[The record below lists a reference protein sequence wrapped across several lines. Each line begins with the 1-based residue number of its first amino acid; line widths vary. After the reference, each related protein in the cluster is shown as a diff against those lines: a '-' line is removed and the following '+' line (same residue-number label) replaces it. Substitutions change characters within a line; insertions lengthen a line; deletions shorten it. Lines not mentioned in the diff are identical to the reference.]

1 MALTHGGFVGTP
13 AFASP
18 EQFTNAP
25 VDVRS
30 DIYSLGATLWF
41 LLTGHM
47 LFSGRTI
54 EEIQEA
60 RRSKPL
66 PIDQLKA
73 ARVPRRFISL
83 LMSMLAIEPAAR
95 PAGARELSARLQAI
109 RASITGRGKTAA
121 RLALA
126 AAIVALATIVAVRE
140 FHHPTK
146 ATPSAIPEKSIAV
159 LPFENL
165 SRDPDNAYFAEGIQ
179 EEILTRLAKHRRLKS
194 NFAHFHPAVSEQTS
208 QSRRD
213 REAAW
218 GSEHS

>member
-30 DIYSLGATLWF
+30 DIYSLGVTLWF

-54 EEIQEA
+54 EEIQDA

-66 PIDQLKA
+66 PIEQLKA
-73 ARVPRRFISL
+73 ARVPRGLISL
-83 LMSMLAIEPAAR
+83 LISMLAIEPAAR

-109 RASITGRGKTAA
+109 RTSVIGRGKTAA
-121 RLALA
+121 RLGIA
-126 AAIVALATIVAVRE
+126 AALLRWRQSLL
-140 FHHPTK
+140 
-146 ATPSAIPEKSIAV
+146 SANSIQQRRRH
-159 LPFENL
+159 LL
-165 SRDPDNAYFAEGIQ
+165 SRKKALRFCPLKILAMIQ
-179 EEILTRLAKHRRLKS
+179 ITRISPRA
-194 NFAHFHPAVSEQTS
+194 
-208 QSRRD
+208 
-213 REAAW
+213 
-218 GSEHS
+218 

>member
-1 MALTHGGFVGTP
+1 
-13 AFASP
+13 
-18 EQFTNAP
+18 
-25 VDVRS
+25 
-30 DIYSLGATLWF
+30 
-41 LLTGHM
+41 M

-54 EEIQEA
+54 EEIQDA

-73 ARVPRRFISL
+73 ARVPQRFVSL

-95 PAGARELSARLQAI
+95 PAGARELGARLQAV
-109 RASITGRGKTAA
+109 RASITGRGKTAM

-126 AAIVALATIVAVRE
+126 AAIVALATIVAIRE
-140 FHHPTK
+140 FHSSATK

-165 SRDPDNAYFAEGIQ
+165 SADPNNAYFAEGMQ
-179 EEILTRLAKHRRLKS
+179 EEILTRLAKIAQIKS
-194 NFAHFHPAVSEQTS
+194 NFAHFHAAISKQTS
-208 QSRRD
+208 QSWRD

-218 GSEHS
+218 CSEHS

>member
-54 EEIQEA
+54 EEIHDA

-66 PIDQLKA
+66 PIEQLKA
-73 ARVPRRFISL
+73 AHVPRRMISL

-95 PAGARELSARLQAI
+95 PAGARELRARLQAI
-109 RASITGRGKTAA
+109 RASIDRPRQNRSAA
-121 RLALA
+121 RACRSNCCA
-126 AAIVALATIVAVRE
+126 GDNRRYPRIPFIRNERDAI
-140 FHHPTK
+140 
-146 ATPSAIPEKSIAV
+146 
-159 LPFENL
+159 
-165 SRDPDNAYFAEGIQ
+165 RDPRE
-179 EEILTRLAKHRRLKS
+179 KHCRASIRKS
-194 NFAHFHPAVSEQTS
+194 
-208 QSRRD
+208 
-213 REAAW
+213 
-218 GSEHS
+218 

>member
-1 MALTHGGFVGTP
+1 MIDFGVAKAVAEKTNAMALTHGGFVGTP

-30 DIYSLGATLWF
+30 DIYSLGVTLWF

-54 EEIQEA
+54 EEIQDA

-66 PIDQLKA
+66 PIEQLKA

-95 PAGARELSARLQAI
+95 PAGARELARKLQAI

-140 FHHPTK
+140 FHSYKGDADPR
-146 ATPSAIPEKSIAV
+146 
-159 LPFENL
+159 
-165 SRDPDNAYFAEGIQ
+165 SRE
-179 EEILTRLAKHRRLKS
+179 KHRRASIRKS
-194 NFAHFHPAVSEQTS
+194 
-208 QSRRD
+208 
-213 REAAW
+213 
-218 GSEHS
+218 